1 MLHEELKRKG
11 SVSAYEYVDLL
22 KAEYLNPEQ
31 LKKFQQ
37 EETIRR
43 KQIRDETIKALT
55 LKGELDLQAAINKLK
70 KGKPVKFLVHQII
83 PIECKLA
90 EDGKIHVMC
99 FGVFKDI
106 GIAEK
111 NRRISSALFHL
122 DELIG

>member
-1 MLHEELKRKG
+1 MLHEELKSKG
-11 SVSAYEYVDLL
+11 NVSAYEYVDLL

-70 KGKPVKFLVHQII
+70 KGKAVKFLVHQII
-83 PIECKLA
+83 PIECELA
-90 EDGKIHVMC
+90 KDGKIYVMC

-111 NRRISSALFHL
+111 HRRISSALFHL
-122 DELIG
+122 DELIE